1 MNIYE
6 IIDERGL
13 YGVTLNVKK
22 AMKECC
28 ENFKWFIVN
37 FRFISIY
44 FAKKRDFTPRIPY
57 YPQYGLLIYNRPVT
71 DRYTECPV
79 IIIFN

>member
-1 MNIYE
+1 MI
-6 IIDERGL
+6 
-13 YGVTLNVKK
+13 
-22 AMKECC
+22 
-28 ENFKWFIVN
+28 
-37 FRFISIY
+37 FRIS

-57 YPQYGLLIYNRPVT
+57 YPKYGLLIYNRPVT